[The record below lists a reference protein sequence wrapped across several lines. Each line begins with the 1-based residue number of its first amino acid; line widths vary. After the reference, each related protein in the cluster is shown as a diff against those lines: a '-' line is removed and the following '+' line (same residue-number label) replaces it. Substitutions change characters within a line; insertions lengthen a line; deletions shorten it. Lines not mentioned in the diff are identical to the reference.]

1 MIFQK
6 KNISISLL
14 AAYTAKDRVIGA
26 QGKIPWKLSSERNR
40 FKSICNNKYVII
52 GRKSF
57 DEIGKALSYC
67 TLVIVSKKMKTAPE
81 GCLLCKSYKKAV
93 RLIYRLNSGADCAA
107 VKPKGAV
114 EILVAGGESIYKK
127 AIKHCSK
134 IYATEIKKDFKGD
147 RFFPS
152 LKGKWTKKVE
162 QTVSEDGIEYDY
174 VLFTKG

>member
-1 MIFQK
+1 MIFLK
-6 KNISISLL
+6 NNISISLL
-14 AAYTAKDRVIGA
+14 VAYTAKDRVIGA
-26 QGKIPWKLSSERNR
+26 QGKIPWFIPSERDR
-40 FKSICNNKYVII
+40 FKSICRGKYVII

-57 DEIGKALSYC
+57 EEIGKPLSYC
-67 TLVIVSKKMKTAPE
+67 TLVVISKSLKSVPE

-107 VKPKGAV
+107 GKPRSTV

-127 AIKHCSK
+127 AMKKCSK
-134 IYATEIKKDFKGD
+134 IYATEIKKEFKGD
-147 RFFPS
+147 RFFPP

-162 QTVSEDGIEYDY
+162 QTVSEDGIDYDY